1 MNFLVRKIHK
11 YLSFFISVQLL
22 LWTIS
27 GIYFAFNKIE
37 LVRGEQYLKKTE
49 ESYDLSIFNFKIDK
63 ASDIDFQK
71 RLGKEI
77 IIINSNDSVR
87 YLDKFGMPVKKMSS
101 IEAMESVI
109 NQTSLTPLIAEEV
122 LNEKA
127 GSEFRGRSLPI
138 YRVKTKSKDDYKINV
153 YINMYSGDVVAIRS
167 DKWRIWD
174 LMWGLHIMDWKER
187 DNIDNLF
194 LKIFSI
200 LALVSSL
207 TGIMLFFKLDF
218 KKSSI

>member
-77 IIINSNDSVR
+77 IIINLSCMKR
-87 YLDKFGMPVKKMSS
+87 DK
-101 IEAMESVI
+101 
-109 NQTSLTPLIAEEV
+109 
-122 LNEKA
+122 
-127 GSEFRGRSLPI
+127 R
-138 YRVKTKSKDDYKINV
+138 
-153 YINMYSGDVVAIRS
+153 
-167 DKWRIWD
+167 
-174 LMWGLHIMDWKER
+174 
-187 DNIDNLF
+187 
-194 LKIFSI
+194 
-200 LALVSSL
+200 
-207 TGIMLFFKLDF
+207 
-218 KKSSI
+218 